1 METVIPHKPVENTL
15 RYTMRR
21 TEETALCIGH
31 SENALQMSFSLKYNG
46 KRDGTDCYEYRV
58 SEHSCTNH
66 EGLHKWA
73 EDLSALTEHLEIGIS
88 QGRLKRIFNSREIY
102 VKWERP
108 LWYETRK
115 KHRKEENAKE
125 LLECIENVICD
136 ESRFVETL
144 AYAPPFSLLFPGIH
158 DGVFLDGKSQGRQ
171 SRILNFG
178 GCPYLPIENHDS
190 LEIKTDGYE
199 VISEGKV
206 DKNLFDE
213 KIFANF
219 VRMLSDDSMAI
230 DELNTRH
237 TERYDFDGRGCVRQ
251 AMCLHLSAVPDFMFR
266 EERVFLKQ
274 ISS

>member
-1 METVIPHKPVENTL
+1 METVIPHRPVEKAL
-15 RYTMRR
+15 RYAMRR
-21 TEETALCIGH
+21 TEETVLCKGH
-31 SENALQMSFSLKYNG
+31 SENAVQMSFSLQYNG
-46 KRDGTDCYEYRV
+46 QRNDTDSYEYRV
-58 SEHSCTNH
+58 SEHSSSNH
-66 EGLHKWA
+66 AGLHKWA
-73 EDLSALTEHLEIGIS
+73 EDLSALTEHLEIGVS
-88 QGRLKRIFNSREIY
+88 QGRLHRIFNLQEIY
-102 VKWERP
+102 RKWERP

-144 AYAPPFSLLFPGIH
+144 AYAPPFSLLFPGLS
-158 DGVFLDGKSQGRQ
+158 GMVFHDGKSQERQ

-178 GCPYLPIENHDS
+178 GCPYLPIENHDI

-206 DKNLFDE
+206 DKTLFDE

-251 AMCLHLSAVPDFMFR
+251 AMLLHLSVVPDFMLR
-266 EERVFLKQ
+266 EERVFLKR